1 MLNQQNLR
9 PTTGKPEP
17 VHRVIE
23 EPLRPVG
30 ICEVHLYLTRNRNPD
45 TGRKVKGF
53 TYDVLFVY
61 DRIILPHHWVENA
74 CEEFAHVI
82 TSWMLRG
89 CAKQVG
95 EVMYFRWDG
104 GWAWYIM

>member
-1 MLNQQNLR
+1 MHKA
-9 PTTGKPEP
+9 GEP

-30 ICEVHLYLTRNRNPD
+30 VREIHLYLTPNRNPK
-45 TGRKVKGF
+45 TGRRVKGF
-53 TYDVLFVY
+53 QYDVLFVY
-61 DRIILPHHWVENA
+61 NRGSTPRRWTEAHWVSA
-74 CEEFAHVI
+74 CEDFAHVV
-82 TSWMLRG
+82 TSWMLAG
-89 CAKQVG
+89 CAKQIG